1 LKVIKALLLENK
13 DSHSLEYF
21 NLIAKENMFVLEGT
35 IVVLLDGSPTRI
47 IYKIESDKN
56 WKTRGVAIRQE
67 RSGITSHLTLKVS
80 NRQIWK
86 TKGSTIPFA
95 PGLHDVDLEVT
106 PATNTLPIRRIGLKE
121 GESRQVDA
129 VWVRFPSLTLERL
142 QQRYTRI
149 GRRRYRY
156 EYLPAGYQAELEVDE
171 CGVVVSYDNRWRR
184 VAGK

>member
-1 LKVIKALLLENK
+1 MKVIQALLWENK
-13 DSHSLEYF
+13 DSSSLEYF
-21 NLIAKENMFVLEGT
+21 NLIAKENAFVLEGT
-35 IVVLLDGSPTRI
+35 IVMLLDGSPTRI
-47 IYKIESDKN
+47 TYKIECDKN
-56 WKTRGVAIRQE
+56 WKTRDVAIRQE
-67 RSGITSHLTLKVS
+67 RSGITSHLALKVS

-95 PGLHDVDLEVT
+95 TGLHDVDLEVT

-129 VWVRFPSLTLERL
+129 VWVRFPSLALERL

-149 GRRRYRY
+149 GRNRYRY
-156 EYLPAGYQAELEVDE
+156 EYRSVGYQAELEVDE
-171 CGVVVSYDNRWRR
+171 SGLVVSYGNLWSR